1 MIISSLCPPTLVY
14 IGFSLIQI
22 IIDLYNGIFNQ
33 AILKFVI
40 MIIFTLIINI
50 LCDLGYTVIAW
61 ILVFIPIIMMTIV
74 STLLLKVFGLSPD
87 EKEIKSKIIDLSNN
101 NNNNET
107 DEFSGTELLNQQKF
121 AFFYD
126 QFNSVNRIDRDSTRE
141 KMYKDLKEKIP
152 DLSINDLS
160 DNIGSYIFIKSYLND
175 VGDIIFDYNNSTL
188 MDLIGSG
195 YSNYE
200 IGDAIRNI
208 NNNNIVFGGGNSIL
222 SPFYANYGNLNN
234 TSLSNV
240 EARFNAQKN
249 LYVDSESSGNSY
261 TNQYD
266 DEYKLNGYLLF
277 YRSKYNTIRNQ
288 LLNSN
293 PNVSDV
299 EIDKKIQEEWDNLS
313 TTDQIAW
320 NNSKDANSGSTSTS
334 TTSSETVYN
343 GDNSEPCTPGKDRNS
358 VGICVNPCS
367 DYRYERL
374 TPMGDCK
381 LKSQYE

>member
-1 MIISSLCPPTLVY
+1 MIISSLCPPTLIY

-22 IIDLYNGIFNQ
+22 IVDLYNGIFNQ
-33 AILKFVI
+33 AILKFII

-61 ILVFIPIIMMTIV
+61 VLVFVPIIMMTIV

-87 EKEIKSKIIDLSNN
+87 EKEIKSKIIDVSNN
-101 NNNNET
+101 NKS

-152 DLSINDLS
+152 DLSTNDLS
-160 DNIGSYIFIKSYLND
+160 NNIGSYVFIKSYLND
-175 VGDIIFDYNNSTL
+175 VGDIIFNYNNSRL

-195 YSNYE
+195 YSNNE
-200 IGDAIRNI
+200 LGNSLKNI
-208 NNNNIVFGGGNSIL
+208 NNNNLIFGGGNSIL
-222 SPFYANYGNLNN
+222 SPFYANYRDLNN
-234 TSLSNV
+234 TSLSDV
-240 EARFNAQKN
+240 KARFNSRKSS
-249 LYVDSESSGNSY
+249 YVDTESSGNSY
-261 TNQYD
+261 TSQYD
-266 DEYKLNGYLLF
+266 NEHKLNGYLLF

-293 PNVSDV
+293 PNVTDV
-299 EIDKKIQEEWDNLS
+299 EIDKKIEEEWEKLPTS
-313 TTDQIAW
+313 TQEKW
-320 NNSKDANSGSTSTS
+320 NNSKDANSGKSSKS
-334 TTSSETVYN
+334 TTSSESSSSAN
-343 GDNSEPCTPGKDRNS
+343 NLEPCNPGKNRNS
-358 VGICVNPCS
+358 LGICVNSCS

-374 TPMGDCK
+374 TPTGDCK
-381 LKSQYE
+381 LKSQYQ

>member
-61 ILVFIPIIMMTIV
+61 ILVFVPIIMMTIV

-87 EKEIKSKIIDLSNN
+87 EKEIKSKIVDLSNN
-101 NNNNET
+101 NESN
-107 DEFSGTELLNQQKF
+107 EFSGTELLNQQKF

-126 QFNSVNRIDRDSTRE
+126 KFNSVNRIDRDSTRE

-152 DLSINDLS
+152 DLSTNDLS
-160 DNIGSYIFIKSYLND
+160 NNIGSYVFIKSYLND
-175 VGDIIFDYNNSTL
+175 VGDIIFNYNNSRL

-200 IGDAIRNI
+200 IGDSIKNI

-222 SPFYANYGNLNN
+222 SPFYANYRDLNN
-234 TSLSNV
+234 TSLSDV
-240 EARFNAQKN
+240 KARFNLRKSS
-249 LYVDSESSGNSY
+249 YIDTESSGNSY
-261 TNQYD
+261 TSQYD
-266 DEYKLNGYLLF
+266 NEHMLNGYLLF

-293 PNVSDV
+293 PNISDV

-320 NNSKDANSGSTSTS
+320 NDSKDANSGSTSTS
-334 TTSSETVYN
+334 SSSSETSSN
-343 GDNSEPCTPGKDRNS
+343 ANNLEPCNPGKNRNS
-358 VGICVNPCS
+358 LGICVNPCS

-374 TPMGDCK
+374 TPKGNCK
-381 LKSQYE
+381 LKSQYQ